1 MMVESMESCCLREH
15 YDQLIRGIQDPSSL
29 TDTLFARG
37 LISDTV
43 RDEAHQIPSRAEKCR
58 KLLSAVECKLV
69 IEPDTFEVF
78 VAILKEE
85 PTLAIL
91 SDRLKAAYGEY
102 AVLL

>member
-1 MMVESMESCCLREH
+1 MMAESTECRCLREH

-29 TDTLFARG
+29 ADTLFARG

-43 RDEAHQIPSRAEKCR
+43 AEEIHQVLTRGDKCR
-58 KLLSAVECKLV
+58 KLLSAVRSIIA
-69 IEPDTFEVF
+69 IESDAFEVF
-78 VAILKEE
+78 VAILNEE

-91 SDRLKAAYGEY
+91 SNRLKASYGEH

>member
-1 MMVESMESCCLREH
+1 MRQC

-29 TDTLFARG
+29 ADTLFARG

-43 RDEAHQIPSRAEKCR
+43 AEEVHQVPTTRGDKCR
-58 KLLSAVECKLV
+58 KLLSAVRSKIA
-69 IEPDTFEVF
+69 IESDAFEVF
-78 VAILKEE
+78 VAILNEE

-91 SDRLKAAYGEY
+91 SDRLKASYGEH